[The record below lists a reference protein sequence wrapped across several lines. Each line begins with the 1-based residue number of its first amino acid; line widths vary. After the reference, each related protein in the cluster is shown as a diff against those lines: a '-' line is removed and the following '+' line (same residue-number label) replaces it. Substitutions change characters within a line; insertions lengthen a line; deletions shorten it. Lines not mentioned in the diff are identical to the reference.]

1 VSTRRIPLAGDAFYA
16 AGKRTEAELLEA
28 LAEDEAKQ
36 GRPHTPREREA
47 FARGFLGEEYRQEG
61 REVRECRGC
70 YGSGSVLEDAEYRAE
85 TGELVQVICECPI
98 CGGVGSV
105 SVFLYAAPGEA
116 SDAGR
121 S

>member
-1 VSTRRIPLAGDAFYA
+1 VSTRRIPPAGDAFYVA
-16 AGKRTEAELLEA
+16 RKRIEAELLEA

-36 GRPHTPREREA
+36 GHPHTSREREA
-47 FARGFLGEEYRQEG
+47 FARGFLGEEYRQED
-61 REVRECRGC
+61 REVRQCRSC
-70 YGSGSVLEDAEYRAE
+70 YGSGSVLEDAEYNAG

-105 SVFLYAAPGEA
+105 SVFLYAARS
-116 SDAGR
+116 SDVGR